1 MSNTDIK
8 KNFTRKGKKGLPV
21 MLKWNFLHAVYN
33 LFLTKIH
40 VNLPTYLADWDEK
53 KTKHGF
59 QN

>member
-40 VNLPTYLADWDEK
+40 VNLPTYLAAWDEK
-53 KTKHGF
+53 KTKPGF